1 MPCSWPQH
9 CSRPSEASNYSPLGH
24 RHWLLHAWITPND
37 SPTVDVSESVHK
49 SSTFTSSSISLLC
62 KVMDF
67 SPDTTRS
74 QSFEQSRHHVPFP
87 DSFRVSE
94 SATPMSGP
102 GSVRASTTAFH
113 LPTVGSQKYF
123 RSRRIKD
130 TTTISKP
137 WMEKTDKQAKWH
149 TIIPVIG
156 VIAGVA
162 LVGLSCWQG
171 YMTVPR
177 NTYCS
182 VYDVDFTTGGQ
193 LDPKIWTK
201 EVQLGGFGYTCYSFL
216 MIFRAND

>member
-1 MPCSWPQH
+1 
-9 CSRPSEASNYSPLGH
+9 
-24 RHWLLHAWITPND
+24 
-37 SPTVDVSESVHK
+37 
-49 SSTFTSSSISLLC
+49 
-62 KVMDF
+62 MDI

-74 QSFEQSRHHVPFP
+74 QSFDQIRPRLPFS
-87 DSFRVSE
+87 DSLGVSG

-102 GSVRASTTAFH
+102 GSVRASRSAFH
-113 LPTVGSQKYF
+113 LPTIGAQKYF

-137 WMEKTDKQAKWH
+137 WVEKKDKQAKWH

-171 YMTVPR
+171 YTTVPR
-177 NTYCS
+177 NSYCP
-182 VYDVDFTTGGQ
+182 VLDVDFTTGAQ

-201 EVQLGGFGYTCYSFL
+201 EVQLGGFGYICNSFL
-216 MIFRAND
+216 LSF